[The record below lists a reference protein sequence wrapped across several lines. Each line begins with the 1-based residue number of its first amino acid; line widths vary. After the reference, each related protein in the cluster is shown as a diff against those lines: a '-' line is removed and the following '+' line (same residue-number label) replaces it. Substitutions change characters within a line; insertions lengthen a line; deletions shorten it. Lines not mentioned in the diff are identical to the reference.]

1 MTSTPAASETHAT
14 PYGKVF
20 IALLVLTVLEY
31 LYAMAA
37 TRLELAFPVLVG
49 GLLAMA
55 LTKAVLVAMF
65 FMHVKYEGRWVY
77 FVIVPSLLMAAIVV
91 AGIYPDIGRVQPQDT
106 AAVAR

>member
-1 MTSTPAASETHAT
+1 MTETPAAPQTHAT

-20 IALLVLTVLEY
+20 VALLLLTVLEY
-31 LYAMAA
+31 FYAMAA
-37 TRLELAFPVLVG
+37 TRMDLAFPVLVG

-77 FVIVPSLLMAAIVV
+77 FLIVPSVLMATIVV
-91 AGIYPDIGRVQPQDT
+91 AGIYPDIGRTHPT
-106 AAVAR
+106 ADAVAR